1 MFYHR
6 TNLKGDKSGVIEVLS
21 VAKPP
26 RIVYISCNPVT
37 QARDIALLSDI
48 YAVKKV
54 LPVDM
59 FPQTFHVE
67 NIAVLELKNT
77 L

>member
-1 MFYHR
+1 MHPR
-6 TNLKGDKSGVIEVLS
+6 VIEVLR
-21 VAKPP
+21 VAQPP

-37 QARDIALLSDI
+37 QARDIALLADI
-48 YAVKKV
+48 YQVKRV

-67 NIAVLELKNT
+67 NIAVLERKDNL
-77 L
+77 